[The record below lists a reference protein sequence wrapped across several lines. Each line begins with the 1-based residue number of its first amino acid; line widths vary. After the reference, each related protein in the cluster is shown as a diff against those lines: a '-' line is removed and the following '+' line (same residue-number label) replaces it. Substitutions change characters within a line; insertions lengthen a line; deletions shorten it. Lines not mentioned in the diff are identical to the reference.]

1 MMKQRY
7 RILCMKVI
15 KIELPDLELELGK
28 LHRYVLLDE
37 EASVNIGKY
46 GAGGRKTIKRRFKF
60 WGR

>member
-1 MMKQRY
+1 
-7 RILCMKVI
+7 MKVI

-60 WGR
+60 WGRS